1 MQKSSRPRFRDLGLG
16 FGFGVWVLGSWEGP
30 PSTGLLTGLGLGQGF
45 IGAWDKGYLLGF
57 RWMII

>member
-16 FGFGVWVLGSWEGP
+16 FWEGP